1 MPIMN
6 IGNVK
11 FSKMD
16 RKISILPSKE
26 NLIQPKADFTDKT
39 KSRFYRQNLSTK

>member
-26 NLIQPKADFTDKT
+26 NLIQPKADFTDKIC
-39 KSRFYRQNLSTK
+39 RQNNIFLDL